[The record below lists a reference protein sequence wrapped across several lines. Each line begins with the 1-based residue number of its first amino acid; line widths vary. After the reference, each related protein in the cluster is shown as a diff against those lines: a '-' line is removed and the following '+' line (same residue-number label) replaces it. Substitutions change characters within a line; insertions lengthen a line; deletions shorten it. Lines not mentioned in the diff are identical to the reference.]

1 MKTTKDLF
9 TRYKNN
15 PILEAD
21 PNHKWESI
29 KVYNP
34 GVIYERGI
42 YRMLYNAVGDDWTI
56 RLGYATSADGLSFK
70 RLNNPIFEPRESYDW
85 KGVMDPRI
93 TRIGSTY
100 YVTYSADDGTMRSL
114 ALATSKDLK
123 TWEKHGR
130 ILKNWDAVKAGVFRI
145 VDGKKLPERPERKGR
160 SKAGGIFPE
169 KINDK
174 FWMIF
179 GNTKLWLANSNDGI
193 NWIVDFTPLLNP
205 RQGKYFDSFTVQG
218 GPPPIKTDNGWLV
231 LYHGRSDKNGDYR
244 LGFLLLDFIN
254 LKKIIFRSSKPIF
267 EPKESYEI
275 SGIVDLLPGGFD
287 RMRLMS
293 KSQLGAFI
301 KDEKIKGNMPKV
313 VFCCGA
319 VVVGGELRIYY
330 GASDTFIC
338 TATAKLE
345 DILKSVV

>member
-9 TRYKNN
+9 KRSKHN

-145 VDGKKLPERPERKGR
+145 VDGKK
-160 SKAGGIFPE
+160 
-169 KINDK
+169 
-174 FWMIF
+174 
-179 GNTKLWLANSNDGI
+179 
-193 NWIVDFTPLLNP
+193 
-205 RQGKYFDSFTVQG
+205 
-218 GPPPIKTDNGWLV
+218 
-231 LYHGRSDKNGDYR
+231 
-244 LGFLLLDFIN
+244 
-254 LKKIIFRSSKPIF
+254 
-267 EPKESYEI
+267 
-275 SGIVDLLPGGFD
+275 
-287 RMRLMS
+287 
-293 KSQLGAFI
+293 
-301 KDEKIKGNMPKV
+301 
-313 VFCCGA
+313 
-319 VVVGGELRIYY
+319 
-330 GASDTFIC
+330 
-338 TATAKLE
+338 
-345 DILKSVV
+345 